1 VRCPPGTRI
10 EESEAYFQRVEDYIR
25 QVIPADELAVIN
37 DNIGLHMSPNPLS
50 VAPDTLASD
59 ALQILND
66 NAVSVLFVVEGETLV
81 GIVHIHDIVRAGTA

>member
-1 VRCPPGTRI
+1 
-10 EESEAYFQRVEDYIR
+10 
-25 QVIPADELAVIN
+25 
-37 DNIGLHMSPNPLS
+37 MSPNPLS